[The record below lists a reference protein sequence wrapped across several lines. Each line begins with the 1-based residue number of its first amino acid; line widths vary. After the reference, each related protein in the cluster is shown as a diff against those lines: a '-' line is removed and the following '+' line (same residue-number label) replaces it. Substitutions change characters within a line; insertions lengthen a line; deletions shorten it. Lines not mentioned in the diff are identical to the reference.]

1 MGKSENEK
9 NGVNSLEVKFDK
21 IAKQAILSTGFG
33 FISLIAFV
41 IINVLNIAPT
51 VVTIIMGFV
60 IIGTIGYLGVV
71 ILTVNKFVKKDLLQ
85 PICLASEQVEAL
97 TQGNFHEECQIA
109 MDDSEVGRMATAIDS
124 LKQNMVG
131 IIAEISEV
139 LEQMGQGSYKIKLNQ
154 QYVGEF
160 VQIKDSFYKIA
171 DEMAD
176 VLGTI
181 REASEQIDSGSKQLA
196 NAATDLAEGSTSQ
209 ATKVAELAQMM
220 NDIYQSLEQNSAGAE
235 ESVQIASKAGMEMV
249 AGNEKI
255 QELKEAI
262 VEINT
267 CAEEINSII
276 VTIQDI
282 ASQTNLLSLNAAIEA
297 ARAGEAGRGFAV
309 VAEQVKK
316 LAEESSEAA
325 GKTTSLIEAT
335 ANAVEKGTRLAD
347 ETTESM
353 SEVMEGAQKA
363 TQMMGQMADML
374 KENVK
379 SMERITINLNSVSEI
394 VDNNSATS
402 QETAAVSEEQQAQ
415 VEMMVNMLE
424 KFEI

>member
-1 MGKSENEK
+1 MGKSENAQS
-9 NGVNSLEVKFDK
+9 GVNSQEVRFDK
-21 IAKQAILSTGFG
+21 MARQAALSAAFG
-33 FISLIAFV
+33 FVMLIGYY
-41 IINVLNIAPT
+41 IINMLNIAPLA
-51 VVTIIMGFV
+51 VELIIMFILLGSF
-60 IIGTIGYLGVV
+60 GYLGVV
-71 ILTVNKFVKKDLLQ
+71 IIVMNKFVKKELLQ
-85 PICLASEQVEAL
+85 PIYQASEQMEAL
-97 TQGNFHEECQIA
+97 AQCNFHKECAIA
-109 MDDSEVGRMATAIDS
+109 IDDSEVGRMAAGIES
-124 LKQNMVG
+124 LKQNMIGV
-131 IIAEISEV
+131 IAEISEV
-139 LEQMGQGSYKIKLNQ
+139 LEQMGHGSYKIQLNQ

-160 VQIKDSFYKIA
+160 VQIKQSFYKIA
-171 DEMAD
+171 EEMAS

-196 NAATDLAEGSTSQ
+196 GAATDLAQGSTLQ
-209 ATKVAELAQMM
+209 ATKVSELTQMM
-220 NDIYQSLEQNSAGAE
+220 SDIYQSLEQNSVGAE
-235 ESVQIASKAGMEMV
+235 ESVEIASKAGMEMV

-325 GKTTSLIEAT
+325 SKTTSLIEAT
-335 ANAVEKGTRLAD
+335 ASAVEKGTRLAD
-347 ETTESM
+347 ETTKSM
-353 SEVMEGAQKA
+353 GEVMEGAQKA

-379 SMERITINLNSVSEI
+379 SMEYINKNLNSVSEI

-402 QETAAVSEEQQAQ
+402 EETAAVSEEQQAQ

-424 KFEI
+424 KFDI